1 MAMCDSNDC
10 FTFVDIGDY
19 EKTVIQVFLKIQ
31 TLQEL
36 NLKQARYSQYRF
48 LTTIGRLQN
57 SICYSW
63 RRSVWF
69 ILQCDE
75 AL

>member
-1 MAMCDSNDC
+1 MRIILTAL
-10 FTFVDIGDY
+10 THIR
-19 EKTVIQVFLKIQ
+19 VIKPQHSLNAHKVK
-31 TLQEL
+31 L